1 MTSLAA
7 ILLAAI
13 PWALIPGSEPDP
25 GPPIPFAASHASA
38 AVPGP
43 GAAGP
48 AGDGSLAGS
57 DWRSPQEHELP
68 PSAEDAAERLRTSPR
83 HGEWTMIPAGTRDSV
98 RAWVVYPERSEAA
111 PVVVVIHEI
120 FGLTTWVRAVADQ
133 LAAQGFIAVAPD
145 LLTGKGVEG
154 NRAGDPER
162 EAAVSAIRSLD
173 PDEVHRRLRAASRWG
188 TDLPAATD
196 RYGVVG
202 FCWGG
207 STSFAHATRDPEL
220 DAAAVFY
227 GSSPEAGA
235 LEDVQ
240 APVLGLYG
248 GDDERVNATIPR
260 ADSVLSAL
268 GRTYEVNVYDGAGH
282 GFLRQQEGRDGA
294 NRAATEQAWPTTV
307 EWFRTHLER

>member
-1 MTSLAA
+1 MLPAA
-7 ILLAAI
+7 LLLAAI
-13 PWALIPGSEPDP
+13 PWALIPASGTDP
-25 GPPIPFAASHASA
+25 GPQAAPRPAGPSATASVPDGA
-38 AVPGP
+38 ALPGSVPGP
-43 GAAGP
+43 VDLLLQEAG
-48 AGDGSLAGS
+48 
-57 DWRSPQEHELP
+57 LP
-68 PSAEDAAERLRTSPR
+68 PSGEDAAGQLRDSPR
-83 HGEWTMIPAGTRDSV
+83 HGEWAMIDVGSRDSV
-98 RAWVVYPERSEAA
+98 RAWVVYPERSDAA

-133 LAAQGFIAVAPD
+133 LAAEGFIAIAPD
-145 LLTGKGVEG
+145 LLTGRDVERG
-154 NRAGDPER
+154 ADGDPER
-162 EAAVSAIRSLD
+162 EAAVRAVRSLD
-173 PDEVHRRLRAASRWG
+173 PDRVHARLRAVSTWG
-188 TDLPAATD
+188 TGLPASTD

-227 GSSPEAGA
+227 GSSPEGSA
-235 LEDVQ
+235 LEDVR

-294 NRAATEQAWPTTV
+294 NRAATEKAWPATV
-307 EWFRTHLER
+307 AWFRDHLER